1 MSDDADLG
9 QVLVIS
15 VARRGA
21 GRCMNHFD
29 DSDFTAPLEQ
39 TFVEEPHV

>member
-9 QVLVIS
+9 HVLVIS